1 MEFSIGDVE
10 KLTGISKDRLRYYEE
25 KGLII
30 PGRNEDNSY
39 RVYDIEEILKLLG
52 IQLYRAMDM
61 GVKDIQAVQ
70 ESESLEDMQSVFTKQ
85 QSRVSAQ
92 IARLQKQN
100 EYIKRCIDDCEKIRK
115 HLNRISLQNV
125 TWFTLTNR
133 IEGFPNMDE
142 QTRCIDSVGKH
153 KVIIRSF
160 VRRLELTEDGVGEN
174 AVFFGEDD
182 ESQSVECVY
191 TIAAED
197 TEHDPMM
204 ETYSKCMKWTE
215 ENRIRI
221 GRYCYVRPL
230 LISHFGNR
238 TGSYLE
244 IFVPI
249 EK

>member
-1 MEFSIGDVE
+1 MELSIGDVE

-61 GVKDIQAVQ
+61 SVKDIQEVQ
-70 ESESLEDMQSVFTKQ
+70 ESGSLDDMQSVFTKQ
-85 QSRVSAQ
+85 QSRVAAQ
-92 IARLQKQN
+92 IAALKKQN
-100 EYIKRCIDDCEKIRK
+100 EYIKRCIEDCAKIRI

-125 TWFTLTNR
+125 MWFNLTDR
-133 IEGFPNMDE
+133 VEGFPNMDE
-142 QTRCIDSVGKH
+142 QTRCIDSVSEH

-191 TIAAED
+191 TIVAED
-197 TEHDPMM
+197 PGHDPMM
-204 ETYSKCMKWTE
+204 EIYSKCMKWVA

-230 LISHFGNR
+230 LISHFGDR